1 MTKRQRKEYFR
12 CFYAYCK
19 ENYNKEFY
27 SSDIPITNAMIT
39 NNDKQMD
46 LIFKRIKVYNL
57 YGKENLTTDKEGNKI
72 FKIVF
77 KQLGKDLKEF
87 VILLDKKEENLKK
100 YNYCQHALNN
110 FIHELDDPKLGLMK
124 SETLSNKISNKFG
137 DKYIQKKIRY
147 GGYDGYSA
155 FVISYDELLEKY
167 KEFGYVNDT
176 EYEKLKGNYEK
187 INYLSRN
194 FEKEEKD
201 DFYDNLPVQPI
212 TQHDKNE
219 LIDSLKESIMAKDE
233 EIKEIQDEN
242 KKLLEEIEKLKAM
255 MKEKE
260 EFSTES
266 NNDLIKEIEYM
277 KKVLSSTKAGQA
289 QLEKINK
296 KVKVKNPELT
306 TKQ

>member
-1 MTKRQRKEYFR
+1 
-12 CFYAYCK
+12 
-19 ENYNKEFY
+19 
-27 SSDIPITNAMIT
+27 
-39 NNDKQMD
+39 
-46 LIFKRIKVYNL
+46 
-57 YGKENLTTDKEGNKI
+57 
-72 FKIVF
+72 
-77 KQLGKDLKEF
+77 
-87 VILLDKKEENLKK
+87 
-100 YNYCQHALNN
+100 
-110 FIHELDDPKLGLMK
+110 MK
-124 SETLSNKISNKFG
+124 TETLSNKISNKFG

-219 LIDSLKESIMAKDE
+219 LIYSLKESIMAKDE

-260 EFSTES
+260 EISTES
-266 NNDLIKEIEYM
+266 NNDLIKEFKIEFEKVMEEDVKPKVNLLYQQDKECVKSKYEAINEIEHM

-296 KVKVKNPELT
+296 KVKVKNPDLT
-306 TKQ
+306 TKQEEEEKEMEKKL

>member
-1 MTKRQRKEYFR
+1 M
-12 CFYAYCK
+12 
-19 ENYNKEFY
+19 
-27 SSDIPITNAMIT
+27 
-39 NNDKQMD
+39 
-46 LIFKRIKVYNL
+46 
-57 YGKENLTTDKEGNKI
+57 
-72 FKIVF
+72 
-77 KQLGKDLKEF
+77 
-87 VILLDKKEENLKK
+87 
-100 YNYCQHALNN
+100 
-110 FIHELDDPKLGLMK
+110 
-124 SETLSNKISNKFG
+124 
-137 DKYIQKKIRY
+137 
-147 GGYDGYSA
+147 
-155 FVISYDELLEKY
+155 ISYDELLEKY

-266 NNDLIKEIEYM
+266 DNDLIKEFQIEFEKVMEEDVKPKVNLLYQQNKECIKSKYEAVNEIEHM

-296 KVKVKNPELT
+296 KVKVKNPDST
-306 TKQ
+306 TKQEEEEKEIEKNYNEIKKILFESV